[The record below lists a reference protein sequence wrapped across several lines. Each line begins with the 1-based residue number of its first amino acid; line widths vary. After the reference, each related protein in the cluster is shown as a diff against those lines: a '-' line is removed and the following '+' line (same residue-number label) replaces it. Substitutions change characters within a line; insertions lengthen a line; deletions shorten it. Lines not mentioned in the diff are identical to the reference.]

1 MATTSENENSES
13 RVPRPL
19 RPFRVG
25 LALNGPADPETWS
38 QSMELV
44 EHADTL
50 GYDSFW
56 LPENHFRAGATASP
70 LLTLAAVAARTQKLR
85 LATTSILIPIHDPWR
100 VAAEVATLDQLSG
113 GRVIF
118 GVGRGFEALM
128 FRTFG
133 VDPKDK
139 RDRFDEALDTILDA
153 WSGGGEG
160 FPPDLPMP
168 VQQPNPPVV
177 VAAFGPKGL
186 RQASTRGLP
195 YLASPLERLDIL
207 EDNYKRHR
215 EGLPAEVDAGTLEVP
230 VMRTFHVARGRGEA
244 ERARDAAA
252 SEFQGIAERVGKN
265 LAAKASGAADERVVV
280 GDVAEVVDRIEEYR
294 DALGMDLMVVRPAP
308 GTDHRERVASLERL
322 VSEVVPQLRP
332 SRRIA

>member
-1 MATTSENENSES
+1 MTTTSGYEN
-13 RVPRPL
+13 RDPAIPRPL
-19 RPFRVG
+19 RPFRVA

-38 QSMELV
+38 QSMELI
-44 EHADTL
+44 EQADSL

-56 LPENHFRAGATASP
+56 LPENHFREGATASP

-100 VAAEVATLDQLSG
+100 VAAEVATLDQLSS

-128 FRTFG
+128 FRNFG
-133 VDPKDK
+133 VNPKEK

-186 RQASTRGLP
+186 RQASSRGLP
-195 YLASPLERLDIL
+195 YLASPLERLDVL
-207 EDNYKRHR
+207 AENYTRHR
-215 EGLPAEVDAGTLEVP
+215 EGLPAEVDANTLEVP
-230 VMRTFHVARGRGEA
+230 VMRTFHVAGDRREA
-244 ERARDAAA
+244 ERAREAAS

-265 LAAKASGAADERVVV
+265 LAAKASGDADERVVV
-280 GDVAEVVDRIEEYR
+280 GDVGEVVDRIEQYR
-294 DALGMDLMVVRPAP
+294 DALGMNLMVVRPAP
-308 GTDHRERVASLERL
+308 GTDHRERVAALERL
-322 VSEVVPQLRP
+322 VTEVVPQLRP
-332 SRRIA
+332 SLGA